1 MEERVIEE
9 LKQIQRLLLELVRL
23 ETMANHMVAE
33 SLDALKVKT
42 AEVLTAAVDL
52 QAHGEVSSTEVKASA
67 PVEPLPD
74 LIEELDQLQKKLW
87 SARSAVM
94 DLQGQI
100 DLRRSVVTNVVAW
113 GASPEVARVSEL
125 PAPREQAVRRLLRQG
140 LEFADRVLEVC
151 RFEAP

>member
-1 MEERVIEE
+1 MDERVLEE
-9 LKQIQRLLLELVRL
+9 MKQIQRLLLELVRL

-42 AEVLTAAVDL
+42 AEVLAGAVDV
-52 QAHGEVSSTEVKASA
+52 QAHGEVSSSGK
-67 PVEPLPD
+67 VELD
-74 LIEELDQLQKKLW
+74 LIEELDQVRARLRDAGVAMRALQ
-87 SARSAVM
+87 
-94 DLQGQI
+94 DQI

-125 PAPREQAVRRLLRQG
+125 PAGRARAVRELLRQG
-140 LEFADRVLEVC
+140 REFADRVLEVC